1 MMTVKNT
8 IFSLLFLLYI
18 AYPLDIF
25 AYYIIHTSKGN
36 SFSTNGYW
44 KERDKI
50 MFYYN
55 DGVMGINMKT
65 VVKIEEKNKDIEGQ
79 EIYYDEKSDSKHD
92 DGNISSNQEKTLN
105 ITNIIS
111 EKNITR
117 EPKKERNKDEKNKE
131 EDQEIDMEYYTEKR
145 LEIMNKIEEYLQQYQ
160 DSSSNRDKEGKRE
173 ARAEMRKVSKGLFD
187 LQDEL
192 KKKNKGVLPEWWQP
206 L

>member
-1 MMTVKNT
+1 MMTVKNVVA
-8 IFSLLFLLYI
+8 SLLFLLCI

-44 KERDKI
+44 KERDRI

-55 DGVMGINMKT
+55 DGIMGINMKT
-65 VVKIEEKNKDIEGQ
+65 VVRIEEKNKGIENQ

-92 DGNISSNQEKTLN
+92 DEKISSNQEKTLN
-105 ITNIIS
+105 ITNKIS

-117 EPKKERNKDEKNKE
+117 EPKKERKKDEKNKE

-173 ARAEMRKVSKGLFD
+173 ARESMRRVSKGLFD

-192 KKKNKGVLPEWWQP
+192 KKKK
-206 L
+206 